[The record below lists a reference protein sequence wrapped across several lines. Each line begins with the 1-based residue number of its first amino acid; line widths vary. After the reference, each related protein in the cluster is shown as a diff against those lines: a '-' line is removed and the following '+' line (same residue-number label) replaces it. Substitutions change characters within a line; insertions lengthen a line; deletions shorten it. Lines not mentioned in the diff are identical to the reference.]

1 MAMVV
6 KAHLPPS
13 QGLGELIEVALDLAG
28 HFQAPER
35 GLEGMDA
42 EGSPD
47 VALASQDCRGCVKLW
62 WVTPHGN
69 RPPKTRG
76 KGMG

>member
-13 QGLGELIEVALDLAG
+13 QGLGELIEVALDLAS
-28 HFQAPER
+28 HFQTPER

-42 EGSPD
+42 KGSPEF
-47 VALASQDCRGCVKLW
+47 VLARQDSWGGVKLW